1 MSNDQDRVPEKFS
14 DDLKPF
20 EAMLGSLRPVAS
32 RIDRDRLMYEAGGA
46 AASAAAVVP
55 ATALNPATAESRRS
69 KQWLWPCISAAMLLI
84 AASLGAA
91 LAFRGQPHERIV
103 YITRPSTAS
112 PDVKT
117 TDAPH
122 SPLVA
127 IDAQPAAGDR
137 LSEQSN
143 FVLRERA
150 LRFGVDSI
158 GIPGESGADPS
169 IPNSGNRSLL
179 NQMLGS

>member
-1 MSNDQDRVPEKFS
+1 MSNDQDPLPEQFS

-32 RIDRDRLMYEAGGA
+32 RIDRDRLMYQAGGA
-46 AASAAAVVP
+46 AASAASVP
-55 ATALNPATAESRRS
+55 ATALTPATAESRRS
-69 KQWLWPCISAAMLLI
+69 KQWLWPCVSAALLLI

-103 YITRPSTAS
+103 YITRPATAS

-122 SPLVA
+122 SPITA
-127 IDAQPAAGDR
+127 IDAQPAADDR
-137 LSEQSN
+137 FSEQSN
-143 FVLRERA
+143 LVLRERA
-150 LRFGVDSI
+150 LRFGIDSI
-158 GIPGESGADPS
+158 GIPSNSGPVQSTPEA
-169 IPNSGNRSLL
+169 GNRSLL
-179 NQMLGS
+179 DQMLGT